1 MIIFIKT
8 VQLLQYRT
16 QRSKDTV
23 RCEKPN
29 RLENCDRDQ
38 TFVSNSGPHPE
49 EEQETATQRMEK
61 FEIMRT
67 EERNRYTLK
76 RMREEAL
83 RRHRINMLRRRKHG
97 RTVQGYVPRRRLRPG
112 PRYRQSQNLPKLQ
125 QSRLEL
131 NSADADEDD
140 FYQSDEVISRSGH

>member
-1 MIIFIKT
+1 
-8 VQLLQYRT
+8 
-16 QRSKDTV
+16 
-23 RCEKPN
+23 
-29 RLENCDRDQ
+29 
-38 TFVSNSGPHPE
+38 
-49 EEQETATQRMEK
+49 MEK

-125 QSRLEL
+125 QSSRLEL

-140 FYQSDEVISRSGH
+140 FYQSDEVISRSGHQRNFAQKTTWSAWMANQSPRLFFGRFSATISNN